1 MMWTSKLTVMGTAT
15 MGLIPTDY
23 VDLHCHLLPG
33 LDDGPQQ
40 LDQAIEMARQAV
52 GDGIRYVL
60 ATPHHLDRHYQNTGP
75 VVERAVIE
83 FQAELQR
90 QRIPLTV
97 FAGQE
102 VHLRDKLVATQS
114 QLLGIDAGRRYLLL
128 ELPHEQVP
136 HYTAQVVFELL
147 QHGTTPVIAHPERNA
162 QIMARPEQLYDLIQQ
177 GCLAQL
183 TAGSIVGQFG
193 RAVKSTALELVEYGL
208 VQLIASDAH
217 FMARRGFMMRAG
229 YQALARLDGHNPAY
243 FATNA
248 RLLLNGD
255 PVALGEVLR
264 PKQRRKFWLF

>member
-1 MMWTSKLTVMGTAT
+1 

-177 GCLAQL
+177 GCL
-183 TAGSIVGQFG
+183 G
-193 RAVKSTALELVEYGL
+193 EL
-208 VQLIASDAH
+208 
-217 FMARRGFMMRAG
+217 
-229 YQALARLDGHNPAY
+229 
-243 FATNA
+243 
-248 RLLLNGD
+248 
-255 PVALGEVLR
+255 
-264 PKQRRKFWLF
+264 

>member
-1 MMWTSKLTVMGTAT
+1 
-15 MGLIPTDY
+15 MGLIPTEY

-40 LDQAIEMARQAV
+40 LDQAVEMARQAV

-60 ATPHHLDRHYQNTGP
+60 ATPHHLDRHYQNAGP
-75 VVERAVIE
+75 AVERAVIE
-83 FQAELQR
+83 FQAELQ
-90 QRIPLTV
+90 QQQIPLTI

-102 VHLRDKLVATQS
+102 VHLRDDLVTTQS

-136 HYTAQVVFELL
+136 HYTAQVIFELL

-162 QIMARPEQLYDLIQQ
+162 QIMARPEQLYDLVQQ

-183 TAGSIVGQFG
+183 TAASLVGQFG
-193 RAVKSTALELVEYGL
+193 KAVKSTALELVECGL
-208 VQLIASDAH
+208 VQVLASDAH

-229 YQALARLDGHNPAY
+229 YQALARLDGRNPAY

-255 PVALGEVLR
+255 PVVLGEVLR
-264 PKQRRKFWLF
+264 PKQRRKFWIF